1 MTRLGIIATV
11 TAPLGRL
18 RRRPP
23 VITLTDAHDR
33 AALAAIAAMT
43 AARRRGD
50 IPAAHR
56 WAELGRIALR
66 EANTPGGWGSCR

>member
-1 MTRLGIIATV
+1 
-11 TAPLGRL
+11 
-18 RRRPP
+18 

-33 AALAAIAAMT
+33 AAVAAIAAMT
-43 AARRRGD
+43 AARRNGD

-66 EANTPGGWGSCR
+66 EANTPGGWGSHR